1 MGQVKAQLRET
12 HPTNLEQLKEDILR
26 LWLRRIDNSS
36 YLKELVESIPQQL
49 QEVIDR
55 GGNVTH
61 YK

>member
-1 MGQVKAQLRET
+1 VGQVKAQLSKT
-12 HPTNLEQLKEDILR
+12 HTTNLEQLKEDILK

-55 GGNVTH
+55 GRNVTH